1 MTLALLAPF
10 SKKEAM
16 KSLNNSSEKSE
27 KKNNPWKIATM
38 GVEIL
43 FKNFVGLPF
52 LRFEHRNL
60 TKWFDEVKGLCD
72 GKIFKKIATD
82 SV

>member
-27 KKNNPWKIATM
+27 KKNFPWKIATM

-52 LRFEHRNL
+52 LRFEHRKL
-60 TKWFDEVKGLCD
+60 TKFDEVKGLCD
-72 GKIFKKIATD
+72 GKIFKKIAMD

>member
-27 KKNNPWKIATM
+27 KKNNPWNIATM

-52 LRFEHRNL
+52 LRFEHSKL
-60 TKWFDEVKGLCD
+60 TKFDEVKGLCD
-72 GKIFKKIATD
+72 GKIFKKIAMD